1 LQGVGGWLLLFC
13 VGLILLGP
21 LLTLSQVINSGTADT
36 LGMVLEFLRV
46 AFGIVVGIF
55 VWNVRPVAFTLLW
68 FYFGLVGA
76 FAVLGIIGSAL
87 DAEEGAKGLVVSIR
101 SLGYVFV
108 WFLYFRRSERVRAT
122 FGRNL

>member
-1 LQGVGGWLLLFC
+1 
-13 VGLILLGP
+13 
-21 LLTLSQVINSGTADT
+21 
-36 LGMVLEFLRV
+36 MVLEFLRV